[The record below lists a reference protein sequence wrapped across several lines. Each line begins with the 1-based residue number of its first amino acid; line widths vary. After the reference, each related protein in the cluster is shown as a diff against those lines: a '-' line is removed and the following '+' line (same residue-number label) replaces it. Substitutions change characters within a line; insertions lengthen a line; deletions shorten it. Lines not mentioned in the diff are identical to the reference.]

1 MGRLDGKVAIV
12 TGAGGG
18 IGRAHAHLLAREG
31 ASVLVNDI
39 GYRKGADAA
48 SVVEEI
54 RQTGGTASACA
65 ISATWDGAEAIV
77 AAANAEFGRIDILIN
92 NAGAGGMNDIWRFT
106 EEQWDRTFDVGCK
119 GYFALIRAAAPHMCR
134 QGSGAIVNTSSG
146 SGFGH
151 PGAIAHASAREA
163 AIGITRTVAKELGR
177 FGVRCNA
184 IRPFAIGRSTD
195 EFSVAAAPW
204 MKLMGLTMGRT
215 PGADEPV
222 SFDSDDFPPA
232 KVAPFVVWLC
242 TDAARNVNGRSFE
255 VRGDF
260 VTLLTEP
267 GEERTISQHGGWT
280 LDNLDRIAPQSL
292 TRHLDN
298 PYTLD
303 SFPELKQFT
312 D

>member
-1 MGRLDGKVAIV
+1 MGRLSGKVAIV

-18 IGRAHAHLLAREG
+18 IGRAHALLLAREG

-54 RQTGGTASACA
+54 VAAGGTASPCT

-77 AAANAEFGRIDILIN
+77 AAAIAEFGRIDILIN

-106 EEQWDRTFDVGCK
+106 EAQWDTTFNVGCK
-119 GYFALIRAAAPHMCR
+119 GYFALIRACAPHMCR

-177 FGVRCNA
+177 FGLRCNA

-195 EFSVAAAPW
+195 DFSVAAAPW
-204 MKLMGLTMGRT
+204 MQLMGLTMGHK
-215 PGADEPV
+215 PGVDEPV
-222 SFDSDDFPPA
+222 TFDSDDFPPE
-232 KVAPFVVWLC
+232 KVSQFVVWLC
-242 TDAARNVNGRSFE
+242 TDMARNVNGRSFE

-260 VTLLTEP
+260 VTLLNEP
-267 GEERTISQHGGWT
+267 GDERTISQKGGWT
-280 LDNLDRIAPQSL
+280 LDDLDRIAPQSL
-292 TRHLDN
+292 TGALAN

-303 SFPELKQFT
+303 AYPELKQFV